1 MMNNLYANQGWLFI
15 AFIFFGIIGYI
26 AFIRWRDRKWIEN
39 RFGDQKILAMSFGVN
54 YFGRA
59 SEPGK
64 PRKSSGFLL
73 LLQDQIFYRSR
84 TARLELSIDG
94 DKIAR
99 VYPDNSIKGY
109 NLHQSVVKI
118 DFINENDDRD
128 AAAFKVPYPPQ
139 WIQAIQ
145 HNLLKNNPHPA

>member
-1 MMNNLYANQGWLFI
+1 MNNLYANQGWLFI

-26 AFIRWRDRKWIEN
+26 AFIRWRDRNWIEK

-54 YFGRA
+54 YFGRD

-94 DKIAR
+94 DNIVR

-139 WIQAIQ
+139 WVQAIE
-145 HNLLKNNPHPA
+145 NNFLKK